1 MANYKHLSFRE
12 RWQVMNKKTR
22 MGLLFLLALPY
33 FVVFLINKGAEYIA
47 EKTKLLLHFFDKAIQ
62 RQ

>member
-22 MGLLFLLALPY
+22 MGLLFLLTLPY
-33 FVVFLINKGAEYIA
+33 FTVFLVNKGAEYIA

>member
-12 RWQVMNKKTR
+12 RWQVMNKNTR

-33 FVVFLINKGAEYIA
+33 FVVFLVNKGAEYIA

>member
-22 MGLLFLLALPY
+22 MELLFLLALPY
-33 FVVFLINKGAEYIA
+33 FAVFLLKKGAEYIA
-47 EKTKLLLHFFDKAIQ
+47 EKTKLLLYFFDKAIQ

>member
-22 MGLLFLLALPY
+22 MGLLFLLALLY
-33 FVVFLINKGAEYIA
+33 FAVFLVNKGAEYIA
-47 EKTKLLLHFFDKAIQ
+47 EKTKLLLYFFDKAIQ

>member
-22 MGLLFLLALPY
+22 IGLLFLLALPY
-33 FVVFLINKGAEYIA
+33 FVVFLVNKGAEYIA
-47 EKTKLLLHFFDKAIQ
+47 EKSKRLLYFCDKAIK